1 MSEMIR
7 YEAGL
12 ILLSLSTGAWLMMV
26 YDTLR
31 ILRLAVP
38 HHPLV
43 TGLEDFCYW
52 IGASVVTF
60 SLLYEQNGGQLR
72 AYVIGGVL
80 GGMILYDRIVSRSV
94 RVCVGCWCP
103 PSPALITGIEETA
116 EATIGAP
123 SFGCLMAHISA

>member
-80 GGMILYDRIVSRSV
+80 GGMILYDRIVSRFLFKV
-94 RVCVGCWCP
+94 LKKLGKTLTIVKRRKRREQ
-103 PSPALITGIEETA
+103 SPETLS
-116 EATIGAP
+116 EKKG
-123 SFGCLMAHISA
+123 G